1 MTQNDNRASADSSE
15 TDVSDNDEYD
25 SDDLRDVI
33 LEFINSDEEDA
44 NERPNAIRSGRAV
57 TRRSEI
63 DGFFKK
69 QPSLV

>member
-1 MTQNDNRASADSSE
+1 MMRMTVMPIDSVGE
-15 TDVSDNDEYD
+15 
-25 SDDLRDVI
+25 DDLRDVI
-33 LEFINSDEEDA
+33 LGFITDSDEEDA

-57 TRRSEI
+57 TRSEI

>member
-1 MTQNDNRASADSSE
+1 MPIDSVGE
-15 TDVSDNDEYD
+15 
-25 SDDLRDVI
+25 DDLRDVI
-33 LEFINSDEEDA
+33 LEFITDSDEEDA

-57 TRRSEI
+57 ARSEI

>member
-1 MTQNDNRASADSSE
+1 MPIDSVGE
-15 TDVSDNDEYD
+15 
-25 SDDLRDVI
+25 DDLRDVI
-33 LEFINSDEEDA
+33 LGFITDSDEEDA

-57 TRRSEI
+57 TRSEI